1 MALVAAVRQGQ
12 LLPRQVAIRYPR
24 QLLEALRDRKYLR
37 ANSEAVE
44 QYREL
49 VILQVGRLVQDGSF
63 HRFQLIDRPENTE
76 ALDMAIR
83 LLEGTEPWPAVSEE
97 VTLAFQKGEDYLE
110 SLVGRQRLVQ
120 QPAVPLG
127 SEVKREIDDFFL
139 RGAI

>member
-12 LLPRQVAIRYPR
+12 LLPRKFAIRYPR
-24 QLLEALRDRKYLR
+24 ALLEALRDRKSLR

-49 VILQVGRLVQDGSF
+49 AILQVGHLVRDGSF
-63 HRFQLIDRPENTE
+63 HRFELIDRPENRE
-76 ALDMAIR
+76 ALDVAIR
-83 LLEGTEPWPAVSEE
+83 LLEGTDPLPAVNEE
-97 VTLAFQKGEDYLE
+97 VSLAFQQGEVYLE